1 MKEVTEEIVKQIVG
15 KIYRDSMVK
24 QSGDYFIKHTYTAR
38 QFESLIDNE
47 TFHSVIGFLP
57 NTKYHGT
64 PFIMGVSFN
73 KKTKEYEITV
83 HNPRVKF

>member
-1 MKEVTEEIVKQIVG
+1 MKEISEENVVQIVG

-24 QSGDYFIKHTYTAR
+24 QSGDYFITHTYTAR
-38 QFESLIDNE
+38 QFETLVDND

-57 NTKYHGT
+57 NTKYHGI
-64 PFIMGVSFN
+64 PFIMAVSYN